1 MQVQMPI
8 IYYNII
14 FMYFMII
21 ALIGFSL
28 LLFII
33 NLRHDAILYAKTVN
47 KVREYFYN
55 KSDLDIN
62 EYDQFVMLPIVSTKP
77 KYFEKTFFFPLILVF
92 SIINCGLVY
101 SAFSLKLLQSPYLF
115 NYSLI
120 GDFKITSTF
129 IWIITII
136 FFFIHFL
143 FYAYLSNRRNSHYLK
158 NYSFGVD
165 IDGVLNNQ
173 TDNFIKWIKI

>member
-1 MQVQMPI
+1 MPI

-92 SIINCGLVY
+92 SIINCGLVV
-101 SAFSLKLLQSPYLF
+101 FCFLLK
-115 NYSLI
+115 
-120 GDFKITSTF
+120 
-129 IWIITII
+129 IITITL
-136 FFFIHFL
+136 FI
-143 FYAYLSNRRNSHYLK
+143 
-158 NYSFGVD
+158 
-165 IDGVLNNQ
+165 
-173 TDNFIKWIKI
+173 